1 MILINHRYMIYFNTI
16 TFTISAFIFTQNL
29 NIVFSE
35 VNPPMETFYEFGGI
49 FIAMSLSY
57 MKIKEII

>member
-1 MILINHRYMIYFNTI
+1 MIYFNTI

-29 NIVFSE
+29 NIVFNE

-57 MKIKEII
+57 MKIKEIL